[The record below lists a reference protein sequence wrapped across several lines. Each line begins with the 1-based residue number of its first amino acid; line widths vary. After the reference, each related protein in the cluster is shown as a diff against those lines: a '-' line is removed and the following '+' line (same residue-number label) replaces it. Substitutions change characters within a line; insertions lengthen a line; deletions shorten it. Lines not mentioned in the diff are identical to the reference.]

1 MEVTLTVNGT
11 AHTVDIEPRE
21 LLVHVLREE
30 LRLTGTHIGCDTTSC
45 GACTVLYDGV
55 PVKSCTLFGVQ
66 AEGVEIT
73 TVEGLLTA
81 AGLDPMQ
88 AAFKEHHGLQCGF
101 CTPGMMLVGKA
112 LIERNP
118 APSDDDVRNAIGG
131 NICRCTGYMNIVKAI
146 QAAAAASQQAAPVET
161 GAPEPANA

>member
-1 MEVTLTVNGT
+1 MEVTITVNGT
-11 AHTVDIEPRE
+11 AHSLDIEPRE
-21 LLVHVLREE
+21 LLVHVLRED
-30 LRLTGTHIGCDTTSC
+30 LHLTGTHIGCDSTSC

-66 AEGVEIT
+66 ADGVEIT

-81 AGLDPMQ
+81 DGLDPMQ
-88 AAFKEHHGLQCGF
+88 AAFKEHHGLQCGY

-112 LIERNP
+112 LLEQNP
-118 APSDDDVRNAIGG
+118 APGDDDVRSAISG

-146 QAAAAASQQAAPVET
+146 QAAAAAGAATP
-161 GAPEPANA
+161 AADAAQPANA